1 MCRLFV
7 GADPALWEPVTHSL
21 RLHGVGTSI
30 RIEAFFWRVLE
41 EIARRDGLG
50 LNELITRLYDEVVEA
65 DRDMG
70 NFASF
75 LRVCSGRY
83 LALQLAGEIP
93 EDRGVPIRSLDAG
106 AILER
111 ERWRARA
118 PAELGA

>member
-1 MCRLFV
+1 
-7 GADPALWEPVTHSL
+7 
-21 RLHGVGTSI
+21 VGTSI

-41 EIARRDGLG
+41 EAAQRDGLS

-65 DRDMG
+65 DRDMV

-106 AILER
+106 AILAR
-111 ERWRARA
+111 ERRRREEEDFFTAS
-118 PAELGA
+118 

>member
-1 MCRLFV
+1 
-7 GADPALWEPVTHSL
+7 
-21 RLHGVGTSI
+21 LHGVGTSI

-41 EIARRDGLG
+41 EIARRDGLT

-65 DRDMG
+65 DREMG
-70 NFASF
+70 SFASF

-93 EDRGVPIRSLDAG
+93 EDRAVPIRSLDTG

-111 ERWRARA
+111 ERRRAGVL
-118 PAELGA
+118 AEP